1 MNKTT
6 VMTEP
11 TKANVEEFTISV
23 GFFVNFF
30 ITVIVMLFSIAWFFG
45 RLKQRIDENSLEIQ
59 DVKNDVFV
67 ELKALKEDTE
77 ENRTQLKELQR
88 DIKTFIKDEIV
99 RSENNVIN
107 SLTASHIEQ
116 KMFNKQVEKLLKDH
130 DDKIN
135 TVDLRMSRIGEDARE
150 AKIISKFL
158 FRTVAETTCEEM
170 ATGSVKKSTMS
181 NEKNVITLLGL
192 DNEL

>member
-6 VMTEP
+6 VTTEP
-11 TKANVEEFTISV
+11 AKANVEEFTISV

-77 ENRTQLKELQR
+77 ENRTQLKELQH
-88 DIKTFIKDEIV
+88 DIKTFIKEEII

-107 SLTASHIEQ
+107 SLTASHVEQ

-135 TVDLRMSRIGEDARE
+135 TVDLRMYRIGEDARE

-158 FRTVAETTCEEM
+158 FRTVAETTCEKM
-170 ATGSVKKSTMS
+170 ATDSVKKSTMP

-192 DNEL
+192 DKEL

>member
-1 MNKTT
+1 
-6 VMTEP
+6 MTEP

-77 ENRTQLKELQR
+77 ENRTQLKELQH
-88 DIKTFIKDEIV
+88 DIKTFIKEEII
-99 RSENNVIN
+99 RSEKNVIN

-116 KMFNKQVEKLLKDH
+116 KMFNKQVEKVLKDH
-130 DDKIN
+130 KDKIN
-135 TVDLRMSRIGEDARE
+135 TVDLRMSCIGEDARE

-158 FRTVAETTCEEM
+158 FRTVAETTCEKM
-170 ATGSVKKSTMS
+170 ATDSVKKSTMP

-192 DNEL
+192 DKEL